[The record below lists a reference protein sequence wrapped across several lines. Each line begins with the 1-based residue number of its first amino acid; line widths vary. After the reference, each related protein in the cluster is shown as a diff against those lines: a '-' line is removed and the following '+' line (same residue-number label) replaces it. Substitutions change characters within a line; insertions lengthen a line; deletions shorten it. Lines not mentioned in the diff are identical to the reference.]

1 LNPDGAAEPAVPID
15 QLEEMIMNVRTLTL
29 AMTLA
34 LTGIGAALAADND
47 HGSNDH
53 GSMQAPS
60 FELPATCKAASAGK
74 ESSMK
79 DMQGHMSMAMQ
90 GMSGQATDTQ
100 KGLQHAMMQMN
111 GPMMEG
117 MMAGDPD
124 VAWICAMIPHHMGAI
139 AMAQV
144 GLRNGDNP
152 EAKKIAEKSIQE
164 QEKSIKELTAWLD
177 KNARKEGKQ

>member
-1 LNPDGAAEPAVPID
+1 MRVS
-15 QLEEMIMNVRTLTL
+15 TLTL
-29 AMTLA
+29 AATLA
-34 LTGIGAALAADND
+34 LAGAGTALAADHD
-47 HGSNDH
+47 HGSHDH

-60 FELPATCKAASAGK
+60 FELPAACKAASAGK
-74 ESSMK
+74 EASMK
-79 DMQGHMSMAMQ
+79 EMQDHMSKAMQ
-90 GMSGQATDTQ
+90 GMSGQETNAQ

-111 GPMMEG
+111 GPMMQG

-144 GLRNGDNP
+144 GLKNGDNP
-152 EAKKIAEKSIQE
+152 EAKKIAERSIQE

-177 KNARKEGKQ
+177 RNARKEGKQ

>member
-1 LNPDGAAEPAVPID
+1 MRVS
-15 QLEEMIMNVRTLTL
+15 TLTL
-29 AMTLA
+29 AATLA
-34 LTGIGAALAADND
+34 LTGADTARAADHD
-47 HGSNDH
+47 HGSHDH
-53 GSMQAPS
+53 GSMQASS
-60 FELPATCKAASAGK
+60 FELPAACTAASAGK
-74 ESSMK
+74 EASMK
-79 DMQGHMSMAMQ
+79 AMQGHMSMAMQ
-90 GMSGQATDTQ
+90 SMSGQATDTQ
-100 KGLQHAMMQMN
+100 KGLQRAMMQMD

-124 VAWICAMIPHHMGAI
+124 VAWICAMIPHHTGAI

>member
-1 LNPDGAAEPAVPID
+1 MRVP
-15 QLEEMIMNVRTLTL
+15 TLTL
-29 AMTLA
+29 AATLA
-34 LTGIGAALAADND
+34 LTGAGTALAADHD

-60 FELPATCKAASAGK
+60 FELPAACTAASAGK
-74 ESSMK
+74 EASMK
-79 DMQGHMSMAMQ
+79 AMQDHMSMAMQ
-90 GMSGQATDTQ
+90 GMSGRATDTQ

-111 GPMMEG
+111 GPMMQG

-144 GLRNGDNP
+144 GLKNGDNP
-152 EAKKIAEKSIQE
+152 EAKKIAEKTIQE
-164 QEKSIKELTAWLD
+164 QEKSIKELTSWLD
-177 KNARKEGKQ
+177 KNAQKEGRQ

>member
-1 LNPDGAAEPAVPID
+1 
-15 QLEEMIMNVRTLTL
+15 MRVRTLTL
-29 AMTLA
+29 AAALA
-34 LTGIGAALAADND
+34 LTGVGTALAADHD
-47 HGSNDH
+47 HGSHDH

-60 FELPATCKAASAGK
+60 FELPAACKAASAGK
-74 ESSMK
+74 EASMK

-90 GMSGQATDTQ
+90 AMSGQATDTQ

-111 GPMMEG
+111 GPMMQG
-117 MMAGDPD
+117 TMAGDPD

-152 EAKKIAEKSIQE
+152 EAKKIAEKSIEE

-177 KNARKEGKQ
+177 KNARKKDER